1 MNKYTAILIFLCLYI
16 SGKPARCETPST
28 NAQDLDLSPEIIK
41 DSPVLQRW
49 RQKVPN
55 VLEEIRNDPSF
66 RSRLRFG
73 YFPTSGG
80 AIKIGAEDIVID
92 KTRFTL
98 SGEYYTTL
106 NGKNTNYGGDIN
118 YYLRPLGSYI
128 NVAPVLG
135 YRHISGENYST
146 NGVSVGAKLLVVLS
160 RSGGGDISLTQR
172 WVAPTSNEEIGLTK
186 LSVGYALTR
195 KLRISTDIEQQ
206 NGRRNKDSR
215 VGIILEYMLGL

>member
-1 MNKYTAILIFLCLYI
+1 MNKYVTVLVFLCLYI
-16 SGKPARCETPST
+16 STKPALAQTPST

-49 RQKVPN
+49 RRQVPN

-73 YFPTSGG
+73 YFPTNGG
-80 AIKIGAEDIVID
+80 GIKIGAEDIVID
-92 KTRFTL
+92 KTRFTI
-98 SGEYYTTL
+98 SGEYYTTF
-106 NGKNTNYGGDIN
+106 NGKHTNYGGEIN
-118 YYLRPLGSYI
+118 YYLRPLGNYI

-146 NGVSVGAKLLVVLS
+146 NGVSVGAKLLLVLS
-160 RSGGGDISLTQR
+160 RSGGGDISLTQT

-206 NGRRNKDSR
+206 NGRRNKESR